1 MIAPR
6 LGWWWAAVPVLVV
19 GLVLFATDH
28 VRVAGYALA
37 AGLLLGAA
45 LRLVLPASRS
55 GGLAV
60 RSRVVDVVTMT
71 VLGVGIAVVAA
82 LLDLRPRG

>member
-6 LGWWWAAVPVLVV
+6 LGWWWAAVPLLVA
-19 GLVLFATDH
+19 GLALFATDH
-28 VRVAGYALA
+28 VRPAAYTLA
-37 AGLLLGAA
+37 AGLLVGAA
-45 LRLVLPASRS
+45 LRLVLPVSRS

-60 RSRVVDVVTMT
+60 RSRVVDVVTMA
-71 VLGVGIAVVAA
+71 VLGVGIAIVAA